1 MAFVTRRSGERE
13 IRSRMDGDGSG
24 DEAATRL
31 SAEWKEVAE
40 IHAAKKADLQR
51 QGCRHMHLANHTVKR
66 SVVFEKKIQSKR
78 KHAASRMVERAYGSL

>member
-1 MAFVTRRSGERE
+1 MMVSLLMIGPSPELSGWGVMAFVTRRSGERE

-51 QGCRHMHLANHTVKR
+51 
-66 SVVFEKKIQSKR
+66 
-78 KHAASRMVERAYGSL
+78 